1 MRRRLS
7 ILLLPLAVQACSFL
21 SKPVPRYEVFFIEGS
36 SQLEDPTYGT
46 ISEAA
51 SAAVHSDS
59 IRPVH
64 VIGYS
69 DSAGSPKAGCWSPLA
84 ISVRS
89 ATTAEAVM
97 ALVADGVPPDR
108 IVREVNGPT
117 GGDTHVQRRRVEITI
132 GP

>member
-1 MRRRLS
+1 MRRRLY
-7 ILLLPLAVQACSFL
+7 ILLLPFAVQACAFM

-36 SQLEDPTYGT
+36 DQLEDSTYGT

-51 SAAVHSDS
+51 SAAVHSDT

-64 VIGYS
+64 VIGFS
-69 DSAGSPKAGCWSPLA
+69 DSAGSPRVDFALSKT
-84 ISVRS
+84 RS
-89 ATTAEAVM
+89 DKVAM

-108 IVREVNGPT
+108 IVREAHGQT

>member
-51 SAAVHSDS
+51 SAAVHADA

-69 DSAGSPKAGCWSPLA
+69 DSAGSPKADFALSKM
-84 ISVRS
+84 RS
-89 ATTAEAVM
+89 DKVAM

>member
-1 MRRRLS
+1 MRRRLP
-7 ILLLPLAVQACSFL
+7 ILLLPLAVQACAFMN
-21 SKPVPRYEVFFIEGS
+21 KPIPRYEVFFIEGS

-46 ISEAA
+46 IAAAA
-51 SAAVHSDS
+51 SAAVHSDT

-69 DSAGSPKAGCWSPLA
+69 DSAGSPKADFVLSKT
-84 ISVRS
+84 RS
-89 ATTAEAVM
+89 DKVAMT
-97 ALVADGVPPDR
+97 LVADGVPPDR
-108 IVREVNGPT
+108 IVREAHGPT

>member
-7 ILLLPLAVQACSFL
+7 ILLLPLAVQACAFM
-21 SKPVPRYEVFFIEGS
+21 SKPVPRYEVFFVEGS
-36 SQLEDPTYGT
+36 SQLENQTYGT
-46 ISEAA
+46 IAEAA
-51 SAAVHSDS
+51 SADVRSNT

-69 DSAGSPKAGCWSPLA
+69 DSAGSPQADFMLSKT
-84 ISVRS
+84 RS
-89 ATTAEAVM
+89 DRVAM

-108 IVREVNGPT
+108 IVREAHGPT

>member
-7 ILLLPLAVQACSFL
+7 ILLLPLAMQACAL
-21 SKPVPRYEVFFIEGS
+21 SKPVPRYEVFFVEGS
-36 SQLEDPTYGT
+36 SQLEDSTYGT

-51 SAAVHSDS
+51 SAAVRARS
-59 IRPVH
+59 IQPVH

-69 DSAGSPKAGCWSPLA
+69 DSVGSPKADFALSKT
-84 ISVRS
+84 RS
-89 ATTAEAVM
+89 DKVAM

-108 IVREVNGPT
+108 IVREAHGPT
-117 GGDTHVQRRRVEITI
+117 GGDTHVQRRRVEITV